1 MAFLVEPNPPRQIP
15 LPVIPG
21 ICRIVAPN
29 PGPMTYHGT
38 NTYLVD
44 MPDGVVVLD
53 PGPADAPHLHAVA
66 RAANGRAMAILLSH
80 GHADHCAG
88 VSMLAD
94 MLGTPVLGHESFTSR
109 VASVTGWLRHGDR
122 IGELTCLHTPGH
134 AMDHLCFALPGGIV
148 FSGDHVMSWSSSVV
162 PFPSG
167 DMRAY
172 LANLAMLR
180 DRRDRLLLPG
190 HGPAVRSPSA
200 FVDQLIDRRLK
211 REGAIMTVLG
221 STSSTPEELVHRLY
235 EGRASPAWRAAVHN
249 VRSHLEKLQA
259 DGRVVSVE
267 DGRWQAVTNS
277 GRREIHCL

>member
-21 ICRIVAPN
+21 VCRIVAPN
-29 PGPMTYHGT
+29 SGPMTYHGT

-66 RAANGRAMAILLSH
+66 KAANGRAMAILLSH

-88 VSMLAD
+88 ASMLAD

-122 IGELTCLHTPGH
+122 IGDLTCLHTPGH
-134 AMDHLCFALPGGIV
+134 AKDHLCFALPGGIV

-211 REGAIMTVLG
+211 REGAIMTALG

-235 EGRASPAWRAAVHN
+235 EGRASPVWRAAVHN

-277 GRREIHCL
+277 NRREIYCL